1 MNEYNG
7 LGLTP
12 LFYSEI
18 ASSYML
24 YDIFKSHE
32 EVVADFI
39 LERFCITPNKI
50 IVERE
55 RSYPKKGSID
65 LFIEFLNA
73 GKKHALL
80 MEVKVHDYISA
91 TDGQISTY
99 FNAVVEDGVYD
110 EVYFIYLTQF
120 NADNDFTGI
129 AIPKTIDEA
138 KNGRGLIKER
148 FIHIS
153 WKQMHAF
160 LNKHYEILTKEQQL
174 IVSLNRQWISKQCE
188 SDLESNKIDVGVR
201 GFEDYFYD
209 MNVDIS
215 VNLPFGQ
222 PVYEN
227 KRQIWRIDVSSIE
240 EEQLDAVLDVITTLS
255 SSSAIN
261 KIKQYKTEEL
271 TIQGAKDFLTQMAG
285 SIEEWKLISF
295 YAKLFYYTEKTSYLK
310 FNGTGARGFSIKLE
324 IHGKGEIS
332 LCTIYRNKTI
342 DFSLKR

>member
-32 EVVADFI
+32 KIISDFI
-39 LERFCITPNKI
+39 LEQFRVMPDKI

-65 LFIEFLNA
+65 IFIEFLNS
-73 GKKHALL
+73 GKKHVLL

-110 EVYFIYLTQF
+110 QVYFIYLTQF
-120 NADNDFTGI
+120 NAENDFTGI
-129 AIPKTIDEA
+129 AVPKTIDEA
-138 KNGRGLIKER
+138 KSGRSLIKER
-148 FIHIS
+148 FVHIS
-153 WKQMHAF
+153 WEQMHSF
-160 LNKHYEILTKEQQL
+160 LNKHHQNLTKEQQL
-174 IVSLNRQWISKQCE
+174 IVSLNRLWISKQCE
-188 SDLESNKIDVGVR
+188 TDLESNRIDTGER
-201 GFEDYFYD
+201 GFGDYFHD
-209 MNVDIS
+209 IKVDIRDS
-215 VNLPFGQ
+215 LPFGQ
-222 PVYEN
+222 QVWEN
-227 KRQIWRIDVSSIE
+227 KREIWRIDVSSLE
-240 EEQLDAVLDVITTLS
+240 KDQLDALLRVIKTLS
-255 SSSAIN
+255 SSNAIN
-261 KIKQYKTEEL
+261 KLKQYKTEEL
-271 TIQGAKDFLTQMAG
+271 TIQGAKDFLTLMAG
-285 SIEEWKLISF
+285 SIEEWKLIPF
-295 YAKLFYYTEKTSYLK
+295 YAELFYYTEKTSYLK
-310 FNGTGARGFSIKLE
+310 FNGTGTRGFSIKLE
-324 IHGKGEIS
+324 IYGKGEIS